1 MAESYEDAGN
11 MEDVGEMGDVGM
23 EEVPLTLPAW
33 KSFLFSKWGCAVLL
47 STLTILLMLIIRPSF
62 ILRRRRDILSKPQIN
77 WITVIILWAALFVAI
92 IAVPAIIAVCK
103 KKWVGKD
110 GTKEVNAPVPSSP
123 IPSPIPSP
131 LPVS

>member
-1 MAESYEDAGN
+1 MAEYEANAPSEGQGGD
-11 MEDVGEMGDVGM
+11 MEMGDVGM

-110 GTKEVNAPVPSSP
+110 EKIVAPVPSSP